1 MKTLIQRF
9 KAETPAFFKR
19 LQLLA
24 ASVSGA
30 ALAASVYYNSLP
42 DGFKQAIPEQFV
54 KYVVVAGGVAAI
66 VAQFTKTDK

>member
-9 KAETPAFFKR
+9 LSETPAFFKR
-19 LQLLA
+19 LQLFA

-42 DGFKQAIPEQFV
+42 DGFKEAIPEQLV